1 MTLIII
7 LIVFGLQRYLDA
19 MAPAAIPAWFNRYL
33 RGMQKFVS
41 KIGLGSNVVG
51 VIILILPVVIIVGL
65 VDLVFSGFLF
75 GLFKFIWGLFILWYC
90 LDARDLKAR
99 LNNYFLALG
108 KNDNLIAT
116 AEARQFAVSE
126 TLSDNPAPSEVARAV
141 TNEIFWHSALRL
153 FGILFW
159 FIILG
164 PMAAAAYYLVIV
176 VREAAVS
183 PNSEYVEF
191 LTPASQ
197 LCDVIGW
204 IPTRFIALGY
214 ALVGHFVNGFN
225 YLRKVILA
233 GISKT
238 REIAINSGLAALG
251 IEHIDVIHADAEENQ
266 GAINLVNRAIVL
278 WIVIVAVFTL
288 GGWLR

>member
-7 LIVFGLQRYLDA
+7 LVALGLQRYLDA

-33 RGMQKFVS
+33 RVMQKFVN

-51 VIILILPVVIIVGL
+51 VIILVLPIVLIIGLIDILC
-65 VDLVFSGFLF
+65 SGFLF

-99 LNNYFLALG
+99 LNSYFLALS

-126 TLSDNPAPSEVARAV
+126 ILSENPAQNEVARAV
-141 TNEIFWHSALRL
+141 TNEVFWHSAVRL

-159 FIILG
+159 FIMLG

-176 VREAAVS
+176 IREAAVS
-183 PNSEYVEF
+183 GNSEYTEF
-191 LTPASQ
+191 LRPASQ

-204 IPTRFIALGY
+204 IPTRFIALAY
-214 ALVGHFVNGFN
+214 ALVGHFVSSFN
-225 YLRKVILA
+225 YLRKVILT

-251 IEHIDVIHADAEENQ
+251 IEHIDVIHADAEENLA
-266 GAINLVNRAIVL
+266 AINLVNRAIVL
-278 WIVIVAVFTL
+278 WIVIVAIFTL